1 MPNSKNKQDSLKWNK
16 KPLESRILEGFCL
29 YVPFLYK
36 KSIPSFTSGSKMN
49 FIGFLQEN
57 SSHMK
62 INLFH
67 KSPEIDLHLIYI
79 TSFNLTRNYLW
90 KSIIYCKIDSAA
102 VEIDDSIGLIA
113 VRTTMNHILLLGA
126 TLFIRDLRRNMD
138 MQQEPFAT

>member
-1 MPNSKNKQDSLKWNK
+1 
-16 KPLESRILEGFCL
+16 
-29 YVPFLYK
+29 
-36 KSIPSFTSGSKMN
+36 
-49 FIGFLQEN
+49 
-57 SSHMK
+57 MK

-79 TSFNLTRNYLW
+79 TSFNLTRNYLG

-102 VEIDDSIGLIA
+102 VEIDDSIGFIA

-138 MQQEPFAT
+138 IQRDPFST

>member
-1 MPNSKNKQDSLKWNK
+1 
-16 KPLESRILEGFCL
+16 
-29 YVPFLYK
+29 
-36 KSIPSFTSGSKMN
+36 
-49 FIGFLQEN
+49 
-57 SSHMK
+57 MK

-102 VEIDDSIGLIA
+102 VEIDDSSGLIA

-126 TLFIRDLRRNMD
+126 TLFRRDLRRNMD